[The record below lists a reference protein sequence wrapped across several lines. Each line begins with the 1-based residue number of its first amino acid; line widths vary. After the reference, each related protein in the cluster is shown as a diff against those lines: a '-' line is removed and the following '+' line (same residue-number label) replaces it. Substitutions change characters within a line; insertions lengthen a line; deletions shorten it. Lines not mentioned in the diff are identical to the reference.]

1 MWCYCYYL
9 LPYYLRNNTSNYNI
23 VLISVTFT
31 CEKMVGKTSAW
42 ICSLKKTSIA
52 KICWTIPTYWFPSA
66 QETIGCYS
74 ILPTTRS
81 HCSNC
86 VINYLLK
93 VFLLLF
99 FLSSF
104 RVSLKIYDSIAKSY
118 TAYKRVINRV
128 HAYVRKAL
136 HCWYDPQV
144 ADLLLPVRN
153 ISVEFPTQT
162 SGSQDCGAFVI
173 YYAVKLLI
181 VL

>member
-99 FLSSF
+99 FSHLSGCRWKFTIPLQRVTRHTRVWSTVSTHMLGKRCIVGTTHKSLTCCSLCVIFPLSSQH
-104 RVSLKIYDSIAKSY
+104 RPLDRRTV
-118 TAYKRVINRV
+118 V
-128 HAYVRKAL
+128 
-136 HCWYDPQV
+136 
-144 ADLLLPVRN
+144 LLSSTTP
-153 ISVEFPTQT
+153 
-162 SGSQDCGAFVI
+162 
-173 YYAVKLLI
+173 
-181 VL
+181 